1 MAGRIENL
9 KPFKPGQSGNPGGR
23 PKGTSVSAI
32 LNRKLAEEADDGRTN
47 AEKVATVILSLAL
60 EGDPRFVEML
70 LQRTEGKVVERVI
83 NLTPDDVK
91 RMPTEEL
98 EALVSGSGG
107 R

>member
-23 PKGTSVSAI
+23 PKGTSVTAI
-32 LNRKLAEEADDGRTN
+32 LNRKLAEEDDDGRTN
-47 AEKVATVILSLAL
+47 AEKVACVILAMAL
-60 EGDPRFVEML
+60 EGDPRFVEMV
-70 LQRTEGKVVERVI
+70 LQRTEGKVAERVI
-83 NLTPDDVK
+83 NLSPEDVK